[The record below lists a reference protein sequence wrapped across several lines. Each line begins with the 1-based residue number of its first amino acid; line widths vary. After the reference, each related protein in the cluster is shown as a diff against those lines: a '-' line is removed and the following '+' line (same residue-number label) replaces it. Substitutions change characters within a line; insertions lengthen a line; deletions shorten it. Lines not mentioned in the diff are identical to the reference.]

1 MVSRHFLNDSIDFPL
16 LSLFILFF
24 FSSGQSY
31 KDEGT
36 QLSAFYFCTL
46 RQNLPSFNFHFTVM
60 SGI

>member
-1 MVSRHFLNDSIDFPL
+1 MVSRLFLNDSIDFPL

-24 FSSGQSY
+24 FFFRTSY

-36 QLSAFYFCTL
+36 QLSAFYFCIL

-60 SGI
+60 FGI